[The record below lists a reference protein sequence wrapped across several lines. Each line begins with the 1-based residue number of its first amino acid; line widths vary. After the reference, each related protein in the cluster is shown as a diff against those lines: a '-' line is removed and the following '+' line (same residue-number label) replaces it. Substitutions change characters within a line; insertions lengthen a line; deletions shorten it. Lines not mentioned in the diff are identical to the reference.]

1 MYVVLCVFL
10 LRKSG
15 SVLWEKM
22 GLVTLDLK
30 RDLKLKMKF
39 VNEEEGED
47 CGARFGRRGWGLIP
61 EDNSGL

>member
-1 MYVVLCVFL
+1 M
-10 LRKSG
+10 
-15 SVLWEKM
+15 LWEMM
-22 GLVTLDLK
+22 GLATLDLK

-47 CGARFGRRGWGLIP
+47 CGARVGRRGWGLIP

>member
-47 CGARFGRRGWGLIP
+47 
-61 EDNSGL
+61 